1 MSLQNQ
7 TPSDAPA
14 TVPDYRSAADDRP
27 ELQAGTMPAWTTG
40 ELPNPPTPKS
50 GILNLLGPGLMMAG
64 AAIGGGEWLMGPAV
78 TAQYGGMIMWLAAI
92 SILTQLA
99 YNVEVSRYALFCG
112 ESIFVGYMRLLPGPR
127 FWTFVYLFVDFFG
140 LWPYLAANAAVPL
153 AAALFGHLPGALP
166 TTYMSPAEL
175 SQKTGVDIVLVQD
188 IANNPKAYG
197 TGPGQTPPPQPI
209 ADMMRRETTTRNW
222 LAYAIF
228 AGCFIPLIFGG
239 KIYT

>member
-1 MSLQNQ
+1 MSQ
-7 TPSDAPA
+7 APA
-14 TVPDYRSAADDRP
+14 VEPPP
-27 ELQAGTMPAWTTG
+27 EVVNDEAGELAGGTMPPWTQG
-40 ELPNPPTPKS
+40 ELPEPPVLKR
-50 GILNLLGPGLMMAG
+50 GLLGVLGPGLMMAG

-99 YNVEVSRYALFCG
+99 YNVEVMRYALFCG

-127 FWTFVYLFVDFFG
+127 FWTCVYLFVDFFG

-166 TTYMSPAEL
+166 TSYMSPAEL
-175 SQKTGVDIVLVQD
+175 SQKTGVDIVIVQD

-197 TGPGQTPPPQPI
+197 IGLGQTPPPQPI

-228 AGCFIPLIFGG
+228 AGCFIP
-239 KIYT
+239 